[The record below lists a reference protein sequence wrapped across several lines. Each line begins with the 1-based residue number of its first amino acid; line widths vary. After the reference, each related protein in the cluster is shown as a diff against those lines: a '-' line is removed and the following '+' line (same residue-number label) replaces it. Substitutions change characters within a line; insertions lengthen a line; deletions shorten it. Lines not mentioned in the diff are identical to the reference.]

1 MPVGK
6 VSGAAKV
13 AVAKP
18 TTQTRKP
25 AASTAKPAPKPRPAK
40 KAGGRINIKA

>member
-6 VSGAAKV
+6 VSGGAKV

-18 TTQTRKP
+18 TAPTRKP
-25 AASTAKPAPKPRPAK
+25 AASTAKPAPKPRPAPK
-40 KAGGRINIKA
+40 SGGRINIKA